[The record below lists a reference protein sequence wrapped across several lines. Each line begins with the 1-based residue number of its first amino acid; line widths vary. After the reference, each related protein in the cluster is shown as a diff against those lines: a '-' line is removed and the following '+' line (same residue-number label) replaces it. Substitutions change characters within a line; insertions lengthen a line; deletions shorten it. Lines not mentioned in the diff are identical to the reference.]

1 MGPSATICYVPCFLI
16 LNMLTV
22 DKLNTRVTYSE
33 PIMTAPLSGHVTST
47 ITFMQRPTDIY
58 FALMPDYKS
67 LWSALSSLNLGSM
80 RVVLHWYY
88 QVSVRGQILRFLF
101 LITAGTWHSR

>member
-1 MGPSATICYVPCFLI
+1 MGPSATICYMPCFLI

-58 FALMPDYKS
+58 STLISRLQKPMECS
-67 LWSALSSLNLGSM
+67 LIAELGKHESGTPLVLPGQCQRTNTSLS
-80 RVVLHWYY
+80 
-88 QVSVRGQILRFLF
+88 VSDNCRYLAQ
-101 LITAGTWHSR
+101 